1 MARCRHSTELLE
13 VASGSGG
20 PALFTVET
28 TGCRLFGVDLHDE
41 GVAAANRAAQE
52 RGLADR
58 ARFVRVDARKTSPVD
73 AGSFDAVICID
84 SINHMYE
91 RSAVL
96 REWRRVL
103 RPSGRVLFTDPITD
117 SIAELGDGRWLRRCA
132 GRGRRHRG
140 WVVVRMAPKP
150 QPTRPNPARDPE
162 FRNDPRVQPTPQII
176 PARNLGSDP
185 RARRGS

>member
-1 MARCRHSTELLE
+1 
-13 VASGSGG
+13 
-20 PALFTVET
+20 VET

-41 GVAAANRAAQE
+41 GVAAANRAPQE

-58 ARFVRVDARKTSPVD
+58 ARFVCADARKTLPVD

-103 RPSGRVLFTDPITD
+103 RPSGRVLFTDPITVTG
-117 SIAELGDGRWLRRCA
+117 LLRREEMILRGGAMGEFVFTPRRASTSDCWRRPASLMCA
-132 GRGRRHRG
+132 PRTSP
-140 WVVVRMAPKP
+140 RMPPASPRP
-150 QPTRPNPARDPE
+150 GLPPASAGPPTSTR
-162 FRNDPRVQPTPQII
+162 
-176 PARNLGSDP
+176 
-185 RARRGS
+185 